1 MLHIWKLLFFTVF
14 LLYSCY
20 SDIKTRR
27 VTNNLLS
34 IMLASGVVFM
44 LFEILTHGISYILYA
59 FISAGFMFVIVYILF
74 QLGIFGGADAKS
86 LIVLSII
93 FPASPTFKAFEYS
106 FPLHKPSIDSFAFSI
121 LGNAIML
128 IFIFQ
133 IGLAAYNIMK
143 MGIRID
149 NPGYIFIGYKTK
161 ISRLVNKH
169 VRLLQDLNIVDGDIE
184 LHYRRGELELDDRTI
199 QKLKNMS
206 EKGLIKDDV
215 WVTPKLPFM
224 IPMTIGFFVAVF
236 YGNLVFELTKY
247 LIFIFLLFKTYWTL
261 YFL

>member
-1 MLHIWKLLFFTVF
+1 MLHIWKLLFFTPF

-20 SDIKTRR
+20 SDIKTHR

-34 IMLASGVVFM
+34 IMLVSGVVFV
-44 LFEILTHGISYILYA
+44 LFDILTHGISYILYV

-93 FPASPTFKAFEYS
+93 FPAYPTFKAFEYS

-121 LGNAIML
+121 LGNAIIL
-128 IFIFQ
+128 IFIFL

-149 NPGYIFIGYKTK
+149 NPWYIFIGYKTK
-161 ISRLVNKH
+161 ISQLVNKH
-169 VRLLQDLNIVDGDIE
+169 VRLLQDLNIVDRDVE
-184 LHYRRGELELDDRTI
+184 LHYRRGELDDRMI
-199 QKLKNMS
+199 HELKNLS
-206 EKGLIKDDV
+206 EKGLIKDYV

-224 IPMTIGFFVAVF
+224 IPMTMGFYVAVF
-236 YGNLVFELTKY
+236 YGDLASELTKY
-247 LIFIFLLFKTYWTL
+247 LIFIFLK
-261 YFL
+261 

>member
-1 MLHIWKLLFFTVF
+1 MLHIWKLLFFTPF

-20 SDIKTRR
+20 SDIKTHR

-44 LFEILTHGISYILYA
+44 LFDILTHGISYILYV
-59 FISAGFMFVIVYILF
+59 FISSGFMFVIVYILF

-86 LIVLSII
+86 LIVLSMI

-128 IFIFQ
+128 IFIFL

-149 NPGYIFIGYKTK
+149 NPWYIFIGYTTK
-161 ISRLVNKH
+161 ISQLVNKH
-169 VRLLQDLNIVDGDIE
+169 VRLLQDLNIVDRDVE
-184 LHYRRGELELDDRTI
+184 LHYRRGELDDRI
-199 QKLKNMS
+199 IHELKNLS
-206 EKGLIKDDV
+206 EKGLIKDYV

-224 IPMTIGFFVAVF
+224 IPMTMGFYVAVF
-236 YGNLVFELTKY
+236 YGDLASELTKY
-247 LIFIFLLFKTYWTL
+247 LIFIFLKIKP
-261 YFL
+261 

>member
-1 MLHIWKLLFFTVF
+1 MLHIWKLLFFTPF

-27 VTNNLLS
+27 VTNNLWL
-34 IMLASGVVFM
+34 IMLVSGAVFM
-44 LFEILTHGISYILYA
+44 LFDILTHGISYILYV

-86 LIVLSII
+86 LIVLSMI

-128 IFIFQ
+128 IFIFL

-149 NPGYIFIGYKTK
+149 NPWYIFIGYRTK
-161 ISRLVNKH
+161 ISQLVNKH
-169 VRLLQDLNIVDGDIE
+169 VRLLQDLNIVDRDIE
-184 LHYRRGELELDDRTI
+184 LHYRRGELDERI
-199 QKLKNMS
+199 IHELKNLS

-224 IPMTIGFFVAVF
+224 IPMTMGFFVAVF

-247 LIFIFLLFKTYWTL
+247 LLFIFLKIKP
-261 YFL
+261 